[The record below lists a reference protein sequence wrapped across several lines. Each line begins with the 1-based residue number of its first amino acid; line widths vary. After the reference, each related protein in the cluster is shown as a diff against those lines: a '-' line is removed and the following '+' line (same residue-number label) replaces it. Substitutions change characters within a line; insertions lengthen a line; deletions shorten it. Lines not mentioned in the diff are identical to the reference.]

1 MRGAKPHRG
10 PGTSREGMEP
20 IIAGRDLRK
29 SWGATLVLEHA
40 DFLLHAGDKVA
51 LVGPNG
57 SGKSTLFRLLAGE
70 TAPDLGDLVLKPG
83 LRYGYLPQVPNVPP
97 ETAVRDVLSAPS
109 PEAQRIEADL
119 AGLEAWMARPDA
131 WDAADASARMARYE
145 SLHVARGAARSQSV
159 IVNDPI
165 LNDLGVG
172 EELLD
177 QRFGSLS
184 GGEKS
189 KVLTARA
196 LANAKEKDV
205 LLLDEPTNHMDV
217 DTIETIEA
225 FLQEI
230 DAAVLLASHDKFLL
244 DAIADKVIEI
254 DRLRTLEYVGNY
266 TDYRVQR
273 DAIARAREAQR
284 HRHQAE
290 LKRQLAII
298 EEFKSRKVY
307 EQVLS
312 RKLRVEQMRR
322 ETPEPPP
329 TAPRAFRLS
338 FRTGASGPGVVR
350 LEGVA
355 KSHGGRLLFADVDLE
370 LAEGDKVG
378 LVGPNGAG
386 KTTLLEVLIG
396 RQEADAGSVFRG
408 KNLKIGYFAQEAEE
422 LDFSRTLL
430 EEISS
435 VRNPPPSQAWARGLL
450 GRFWFRGD
458 AVHSRVGQLSGG
470 ERARLALAKFIAQ
483 DYDLLVLDEPTNH
496 LDIESQEIVA
506 AALRTYPGMVLVVS
520 HNRSFL
526 NEVANKIAI
535 IAHRRLAVFQG
546 TFKDSWAAAKMAE
559 FMAVQQKPRYRVLRV
574 VKDWETGNAYH
585 GGDVIAL
592 HGAETQAFLRL
603 LRWAEANGRVE
614 RIEA

>member
-1 MRGAKPHRG
+1 
-10 PGTSREGMEP
+10 MEP

-29 SWGATLVLEHA
+29 SWGSTVVLEHA
-40 DFLLHAGDKVA
+40 DFLIHAGEKVA

-57 SGKSTLFRLLAGE
+57 AGKSTLFRLIAGE
-70 TAPDLGDLVLKPG
+70 TTLDLGDLAIKEG
-83 LRYGYLPQVPNVPP
+83 LQYGYLPQVPNVPP
-97 ETAVRDVLSAPS
+97 ETPVRDVLSAQS
-109 PEAQRIEADL
+109 PEAQRIAAEL
-119 AGLEAWMARPDA
+119 AEVEAWMARPDA
-131 WDAADASARMARYE
+131 WDSPDATARMAQYE
-145 SLHVARGAARSQSV
+145 ALHTALGAAVSRNDV
-159 IVNDPI
+159 TNDPS
-165 LNDLGVG
+165 LNDLGVS

-177 QRFGSLS
+177 QRFDSLS

-196 LANAKEKDV
+196 LANAKEKDI

-217 DTIETIEA
+217 DTIETIEE
-225 FLQEI
+225 FLLEI
-230 DAAVLLASHDKFLL
+230 DAALLLASHDKFLL
-244 DAIADKVIEI
+244 DAVAHKVLEV
-254 DRLRTLEYVGNY
+254 DHLRVLEYDGNY

-273 DAIARAREAQR
+273 DALARAREAQR
-284 HRHQAE
+284 ARHLKE
-290 LKRQLAII
+290 MKRQLAII
-298 EEFKSRKVY
+298 EEFKARKVY

-312 RKLRVEQMRR
+312 RKLRVEKMQR
-322 ETPEPPP
+322 EAPEAGP
-329 TAPRAFRLS
+329 TEARAFRLA
-338 FRTGASGPGVVR
+338 FKTGGSGHGVVR

-355 KSHGGRLLFADVDLE
+355 KSHGGRLLFSGVDFE
-370 LAEGDKVG
+370 LGKGDKVG

-408 KNLKIGYFAQEAEE
+408 KNLAIGYFAQEAEE

-430 EEISS
+430 EEIRS
-435 VRNPPPSQAWARGLL
+435 VRRPEPPEAWARGLL

-506 AALRTYPGMVLVVS
+506 AALKTYPGTLLVVS

-526 NEVANKIAI
+526 NEVANKIAV

-559 FMAVQQKPRYRVLRV
+559 FMAVRQKPRYRVLRV
-574 VKDWETGNAYH
+574 VKDWETGTAYR

-592 HGAETQAFLRL
+592 NGAETQAFLRL

-614 RIEA
+614 RIET

>member
-1 MRGAKPHRG
+1 
-10 PGTSREGMEP
+10 MEP

-70 TAPDLGDLVLKPG
+70 TTADLGDLVFKPG

-97 ETAVRDVLSAPS
+97 ETVVRDVLS
-109 PEAQRIEADL
+109 
-119 AGLEAWMARPDA
+119 
-131 WDAADASARMARYE
+131 
-145 SLHVARGAARSQSV
+145 
-159 IVNDPI
+159 
-165 LNDLGVG
+165 
-172 EELLD
+172 
-177 QRFGSLS
+177 
-184 GGEKS
+184 
-189 KVLTARA
+189 ARA
-196 LANAKEKDV
+196 LANAKEKAV

-217 DTIETIEA
+217 DTIETIEG

-230 DAAVLLASHDKFLL
+230 DAAVLLASHGKFLL
-244 DAIADKVIEI
+244 DAIADRVIEI

-322 ETPEPPP
+322 DTPEPPP

-350 LEGVA
+350 LDGVA

-370 LAEGDKVG
+370 LAKGDKVG
-378 LVGPNGAG
+378 LVGPHGAG

-396 RQEADAGSVFRG
+396 RQEADAGTVFRG
-408 KNLKIGYFAQEAEE
+408 KNLKIGYFAQEAED

-506 AALRTYPGMVLVVS
+506 AALQTYPGMGLVVS

-526 NEVANKIAI
+526 NEVANKIAV

-559 FMAVQQKPRYRVLRV
+559 FMAGQQKPRYRVLRV
-574 VKDWETGNAYH
+574 VKDWETGNAYRN
-585 GGDVIAL
+585 GDVIAL
-592 HGAETQAFLRL
+592 GGAETQAFLRL

-614 RIEA
+614 RLER

>member
-1 MRGAKPHRG
+1 
-10 PGTSREGMEP
+10 MEP

-70 TAPDLGDLVLKPG
+70 TAP
-83 LRYGYLPQVPNVPP
+83 
-97 ETAVRDVLSAPS
+97 
-109 PEAQRIEADL
+109 
-119 AGLEAWMARPDA
+119 
-131 WDAADASARMARYE
+131 
-145 SLHVARGAARSQSV
+145 
-159 IVNDPI
+159 
-165 LNDLGVG
+165 DLGVG

-298 EEFKSRKVY
+298 EAFKSRKVY

-350 LEGVA
+350 LERVA

-370 LAEGDKVG
+370 LAKGDKVC

-435 VRNPPPSQAWARGLL
+435 VRSPPPSQAWARGLL

-458 AVHSRVGQLSGG
+458 AVHSRIGQLSGG

-506 AALRTYPGMVLVVS
+506 AALRTYPGMVPVVS

-526 NEVANKIAI
+526 NEGANKIAI
-535 IAHRRLAVFQG
+535 IPHRRLAVFQG
-546 TFKDSWAAAKMAE
+546 TFKDSSAAAKRAE
-559 FMAVQQKPRYRVLRV
+559 FM
-574 VKDWETGNAYH
+574 
-585 GGDVIAL
+585 
-592 HGAETQAFLRL
+592 
-603 LRWAEANGRVE
+603 
-614 RIEA
+614 

>member
-1 MRGAKPHRG
+1 
-10 PGTSREGMEP
+10 
-20 IIAGRDLRK
+20 
-29 SWGATLVLEHA
+29 
-40 DFLLHAGDKVA
+40 
-51 LVGPNG
+51 
-57 SGKSTLFRLLAGE
+57 
-70 TAPDLGDLVLKPG
+70 
-83 LRYGYLPQVPNVPP
+83 
-97 ETAVRDVLSAPS
+97 
-109 PEAQRIEADL
+109 
-119 AGLEAWMARPDA
+119 
-131 WDAADASARMARYE
+131 
-145 SLHVARGAARSQSV
+145 
-159 IVNDPI
+159 
-165 LNDLGVG
+165 
-172 EELLD
+172 
-177 QRFGSLS
+177 
-184 GGEKS
+184 
-189 KVLTARA
+189 
-196 LANAKEKDV
+196 
-205 LLLDEPTNHMDV
+205 MDV

-298 EEFKSRKVY
+298 EAFKSRKVY

-322 ETPEPPP
+322 ETPELPPM
-329 TAPRAFRLS
+329 APRAFRLS

-370 LAEGDKVG
+370 LAKGDRVG

-506 AALRTYPGMVLVVS
+506 AALQTYPGMVLVVS

-526 NEVANKIAI
+526 NEVANKIAV

-574 VKDWETGNAYH
+574 VKDWETGTAYH

-592 HGAETQAFLRL
+592 QGAETQAFLRL

-614 RIEA
+614 RIEE

>member
-1 MRGAKPHRG
+1 M
-10 PGTSREGMEP
+10 GT

-29 SWGATLVLEHA
+29 SWGPTLVLEHA
-40 DFLLHAGDKVA
+40 DFLLQSGDKVA

-57 SGKSTLFRLLAGE
+57 SGKSTLFQLLTGE
-70 TAPDLGDLVLKPG
+70 TKPGLGDLVLKPG
-83 LRYGYLPQVPNVPP
+83 PRFASPPQPPTAPP
-97 ETAVRDVLSAPS
+97 EPAVRDVLSAPS
-109 PEAQRIEADL
+109 PEARRIEAAL
-119 AGLEAWMARPDA
+119 AGLETWMARPDA
-131 WDAADASARMARYE
+131 WDAPDASERMARYE
-145 SLHVARGAARSQSV
+145 SLHVALGSARSHSV

-196 LANAKEKDV
+196 LANAKDKDI
-205 LLLDEPTNHMDV
+205 LLLDEPTNHMDI
-217 DTIETIEA
+217 DTIETIEE
-225 FLQEI
+225 FLLEI

-244 DAIADKVIEI
+244 DAIAHKVIELA
-254 DRLRTLEYVGNY
+254 RFRTLEYVGNY

-273 DAIARAREAQR
+273 DAIQRAREAQR
-284 HRHQAE
+284 HRHQEE

-298 EEFKSRKVY
+298 EQFKSRKVY

-312 RKLRVEQMRR
+312 RKLRVEKMRR
-322 ETPEPPP
+322 EMPEAPP
-329 TAPRAFRLS
+329 TAPKAFRLA
-338 FRTGASGPGVVR
+338 FRTGGSGPGVVR
-350 LEGVA
+350 LEGVG
-355 KSHGGRLLFADVDLE
+355 KSHGGRLLFADVNLE
-370 LAEGDKVG
+370 VGKGDKIG

-396 RQEADAGSVFRG
+396 RQDADAGSVFRG
-408 KNLKIGYFAQEAEE
+408 KNLNVGYFAQEAEE
-422 LDFSRTLL
+422 LASSRPLL
-430 EEISS
+430 EEIRS
-435 VRNPPPSQAWARGLL
+435 VRHPPPPEAWARGLL

-458 AVHSRVGQLSGG
+458 AVHTRVGQLSGG

-483 DYDLLVLDEPTNH
+483 EYDLLVLDQPTNH

-506 AALRTYPGMVLVVS
+506 AALRTYPGMGLVVT

-526 NEVANKIAI
+526 NEVCTKTAV
-535 IAHRRLAVFQG
+535 IAHQRLAVFQG
-546 TFKDSWAAAKMAE
+546 TFKDSWAAAKMAD
-559 FMAVQQKPRYRVLRV
+559 FMAVTKEKPRYRVLRV
-574 VKDWETGNAYH
+574 VKDWETGTAYH
-585 GGDVIAL
+585 SGDVIAL
-592 HGAETQAFLRL
+592 TGAETQAFLRL

-614 RIEA
+614 RLEA

>member
-1 MRGAKPHRG
+1 
-10 PGTSREGMEP
+10 MEP

-40 DFLLHAGDKVA
+40 DFLLHAGDKAA

-97 ETAVRDVLSAPS
+97 ETVVRDVLSAPS
-109 PEAQRIEADL
+109 PEAQRIDADL

-225 FLQEI
+225 FLGEI

-298 EEFKSRKVY
+298 EAFKSRKVY

-370 LAEGDKVG
+370 LAKGDKVG
-378 LVGPNGAG
+378 LVGPN
-386 KTTLLEVLIG
+386 T
-396 RQEADAGSVFRG
+396 
-408 KNLKIGYFAQEAEE
+408 
-422 LDFSRTLL
+422 
-430 EEISS
+430 
-435 VRNPPPSQAWARGLL
+435 
-450 GRFWFRGD
+450 
-458 AVHSRVGQLSGG
+458 GG

-483 DYDLLVLDEPTNH
+483 DYALLVLDEPTNH

-506 AALRTYPGMVLVVS
+506 AALQTYPGMLLVVS

-526 NEVANKIAI
+526 NEVANKIAV

-574 VKDWETGNAYH
+574 VKDWETGTAYR

-592 HGAETQAFLRL
+592 RGAETQAFLRL

>member
-1 MRGAKPHRG
+1 
-10 PGTSREGMEP
+10 MEP
-20 IIAGRDLRK
+20 IIAGWDLRK

-70 TAPDLGDLVLKPG
+70 TTPDLGDLVLKPG

-109 PEAQRIEADL
+109 PEANRIEAEL

-217 DTIETIEA
+217 DTIETIEG

-230 DAAVLLASHDKFLL
+230 DAAVLLASHDKFLP
-244 DAIADKVIEI
+244 DA
-254 DRLRTLEYVGNY
+254 
-266 TDYRVQR
+266 
-273 DAIARAREAQR
+273 
-284 HRHQAE
+284 
-290 LKRQLAII
+290 
-298 EEFKSRKVY
+298 
-307 EQVLS
+307 
-312 RKLRVEQMRR
+312 M
-322 ETPEPPP
+322 
-329 TAPRAFRLS
+329 
-338 FRTGASGPGVVR
+338 
-350 LEGVA
+350 
-355 KSHGGRLLFADVDLE
+355 
-370 LAEGDKVG
+370 GDKVG

-526 NEVANKIAI
+526 NEVANKIAV
-535 IAHRRLAVFQG
+535 IAHQSLAVFQG
-546 TFKDSWAAAKMAE
+546 TFRDSWAAAKMAE
-559 FMAVQQKPRYRVLRV
+559 FMAVKQKPRYRVLRM
-574 VKDWETGNAYH
+574 VKDWETGTAYR

-592 HGAETQAFLRL
+592 QGAETQAFLRL
-603 LRWAEANGRVE
+603 LSWAEANGRVQ
-614 RIEA
+614 RIET

>member
-109 PEAQRIEADL
+109 PEAQRIEAEL

-131 WDAADASARMARYE
+131 WDAADANARMARYE

-196 LANAKEKDV
+196 
-205 LLLDEPTNHMDV
+205 
-217 DTIETIEA
+217 
-225 FLQEI
+225 
-230 DAAVLLASHDKFLL
+230 
-244 DAIADKVIEI
+244 
-254 DRLRTLEYVGNY
+254 
-266 TDYRVQR
+266 
-273 DAIARAREAQR
+273 
-284 HRHQAE
+284 
-290 LKRQLAII
+290 LAII

-370 LAEGDKVG
+370 LAKGDKVG

-396 RQEADAGSVFRG
+396 RQDADAGSVFRG

-435 VRNPPPSQAWARGLL
+435 VRHPPPSQAWARGLL

-470 ERARLALAKFIAQ
+470 ERARLALAKVIAQ
-483 DYDLLVLDEPTNH
+483 GYDLPLPHEPTHH
-496 LDIESQEIVA
+496 LDIESPEIGA
-506 AALRTYPGMVLVVS
+506 AGLPDCT
-520 HNRSFL
+520 
-526 NEVANKIAI
+526 
-535 IAHRRLAVFQG
+535 
-546 TFKDSWAAAKMAE
+546 
-559 FMAVQQKPRYRVLRV
+559 
-574 VKDWETGNAYH
+574 
-585 GGDVIAL
+585 
-592 HGAETQAFLRL
+592 
-603 LRWAEANGRVE
+603 
-614 RIEA
+614 

>member
-1 MRGAKPHRG
+1 
-10 PGTSREGMEP
+10 
-20 IIAGRDLRK
+20 
-29 SWGATLVLEHA
+29 
-40 DFLLHAGDKVA
+40 
-51 LVGPNG
+51 
-57 SGKSTLFRLLAGE
+57 
-70 TAPDLGDLVLKPG
+70 
-83 LRYGYLPQVPNVPP
+83 
-97 ETAVRDVLSAPS
+97 
-109 PEAQRIEADL
+109 
-119 AGLEAWMARPDA
+119 
-131 WDAADASARMARYE
+131 
-145 SLHVARGAARSQSV
+145 V

-217 DTIETIEA
+217 DTIETIEG
-225 FLQEI
+225 FLLEI

-244 DAIADKVIEI
+244 DAIAEKVIEL

-273 DAIARAREAQR
+273 DAIARAREAQA
-284 HRHQAE
+284 HRHQKE

-312 RKLRVEQMRR
+312 RKLRIERMRR
-322 ETPEPPP
+322 EMPDAPP

-338 FRTGASGPGVVR
+338 FRKGASGPGVVR

-370 LAEGDKVG
+370 LAKGDKLG

-396 RQEADAGSVFRG
+396 RQDADAGSVFRG
-408 KNLKIGYFAQEAEE
+408 KNLNIGYFAQEAEE

-435 VRNPPPSQAWARGLL
+435 VRHPSPPESWARGLL

-506 AALRTYPGMVLVVS
+506 AALQTYPGMLLVVS

-535 IAHRRLAVFQG
+535 IAHQRLAVFQG

-559 FMAVQQKPRYRVLRV
+559 FMAVKQNPRYRVLRM
-574 VKDWETGNAYH
+574 VKDWETGTSYH

-592 HGAETQAFLRL
+592 QGAETQAFLRL

-614 RIEA
+614 RIET

>member
-1 MRGAKPHRG
+1 MPSILA
-10 PGTSREGMEP
+10 
-20 IIAGRDLRK
+20 ARDLRK
-29 SWGATLVLEHA
+29 SWGGTLVLEHA
-40 DFLLHAGDKVA
+40 DFLLQAGEKVA

-57 SGKSTLFRLLAGE
+57 AGKSTLFQLLAGE
-70 TAPDLGDLVLKPG
+70 ARPDLGDLVFKPG
-83 LRYGYLPQVPNVPP
+83 LHFGYLPQIPNIPP
-97 ETAVRDVLSAPS
+97 DTVVRDVLSAPS
-109 PEAQRIEADL
+109 IEVQRIETDL
-119 AGLEAWMARPDA
+119 ASLEAWMAKPDA
-131 WDAADASARMARYE
+131 WDAPDASARMARYE
-145 SLHVARGAARSQSV
+145 SLHAALGDARSHSV

-177 QRFGSLS
+177 QTFGSLS

-217 DTIETIEA
+217 DTIETIEE

-254 DRLRTLEYVGNY
+254 DHLRTLEYVGNY
-266 TDYRVQR
+266 SDYRVQR

-284 HRHQAE
+284 HRHREE

-298 EEFKSRKVY
+298 EQFKSRKVY

-312 RKLRVEQMRR
+312 RKLRVEKMKR
-322 ETPEPPP
+322 EMPEAPP
-329 TAPRAFRLS
+329 TSPRAFRLS
-338 FRTGASGPGVVR
+338 FRTGSGTGIVR
-350 LEGVA
+350 LESVA
-355 KSHGGRLLFADVDLE
+355 KSHGGRLLFSDVDLE
-370 LAEGDKVG
+370 LGKGDKVG

-396 RQEADAGSVFRG
+396 RQEPDAGSVFRG
-408 KNLKIGYFAQEAEE
+408 KNLNIGYFAQEAEE
-422 LDFSRTLL
+422 LDFDRTLL
-430 EEISS
+430 EEIRSI
-435 VRNPPPSQAWARGLL
+435 RTPPPPEGWARGLL
-450 GRFWFRGD
+450 GRFWFSGD
-458 AVHSRVGQLSGG
+458 TVHSKVSQLSGG

-506 AALRTYPGMVLVVS
+506 AALQGYAGMVLVVS

-526 NEVANKIAI
+526 NDVANKIAI
-535 IAHRRLAVFQG
+535 IAHQRLAVFAG

-559 FMAVQQKPRYRVLRV
+559 FMAVKAKPRYRVLRV
-574 VKDWETGNAYH
+574 VKDWETGNKYSA
-585 GGDVIAL
+585 GDVIQL
-592 HGAETQAFLRL
+592 GGAETQAFLRL
-603 LRWAEANGRVE
+603 LRWAEANGRIE

>member
-1 MRGAKPHRG
+1 MP
-10 PGTSREGMEP
+10 P
-20 IIAGRDLRK
+20 ILAGRDLRK
-29 SWGATLVLEHA
+29 SWGGTLVLEHA
-40 DFLLHAGDKVA
+40 DFLLQAGEKVA

-57 SGKSTLFRLLAGE
+57 AGKSTLFQLLAGE
-70 TAPDLGDLVLKPG
+70 TKPDLGDLVLKPG

-97 ETAVRDVLSAPS
+97 ETVVRDVLSAPS
-109 PEAQRIEADL
+109 PETQRLEADL

-131 WDAADASARMARYE
+131 WDAPDASARMARYE
-145 SLHVARGAARSQSV
+145 SLHVALGAARSRSV

-177 QRFGSLS
+177 QTFGSLS

-196 LANAKEKDV
+196 LANAKEKDI
-205 LLLDEPTNHMDV
+205 LLLDEPTNHMDI
-217 DTIETIEA
+217 DTIETIEE
-225 FLQEI
+225 FLLEI

-254 DRLRTLEYVGNY
+254 DHLRTLEYVGNY
-266 TDYRVQR
+266 SDYRVQR

-284 HRHQAE
+284 HRHREE

-298 EEFKSRKVY
+298 EQFKSRKVY

-312 RKLRVEQMRR
+312 RKLRVEKMRR
-322 ETPEPPP
+322 EAPEAGP
-329 TAPRAFRLS
+329 TAPKAFRLS
-338 FRTGASGPGVVR
+338 FRTGNAGSGIVR

-355 KSHGGRLLFADVDLE
+355 KSHGGRLLFSDADLE
-370 LAEGDKVG
+370 LGKGDKVG

-408 KNLKIGYFAQEAEE
+408 KNLNIGYFAQEAEE

-430 EEISS
+430 EEIRS
-435 VRNPPPSQAWARGLL
+435 VRHPPPPEGWARGLL

-458 AVHSRVGQLSGG
+458 AVHTRVGQLSGG

-506 AALRTYPGMVLVVS
+506 AALKGYEGMVLVVS

-526 NEVANKIAI
+526 NDVCSEIAI
-535 IAHRRLAVFQG
+535 IAHQRLAVFRG

-559 FMAVQQKPRYRVLRV
+559 FMAVKAKPRYRVLRV
-574 VKDWETGNAYH
+574 VKDWETGSVYRS
-585 GGDVIAL
+585 GDTIAL
-592 HGAETQAFLRL
+592 GGAETQAFLRL
-603 LRWAEANGRVE
+603 LRWAESNGRVE
-614 RIEA
+614 RIET